1 MLCFLFLN
9 KNEIS
14 HLYPRKFQTY
24 TSWLSPL
31 TAASPILSRNQ
42 HMNVF
47 LVNHRRGWL
56 SSFVGR
62 IIWAGMG
69 QIFLGKE
76 GSASVSIL
84 LLEKWLGH
92 PAFYITPKNARRIGS
107 LVMEEDPRQMA
118 DSSRPFPIGGTR
130 RPAHARVPS
139 TVTALAIRVLLPS
152 PRGRVCLLM
161 LSWTKIINNSPL
173 DSWQQSVWLSWQQPK
188 DFICLKKKVSKN
200 VAIFFMNVE
209 FLTATVCVWVRGEWV
224 EKNIS

>member
-1 MLCFLFLN
+1 
-9 KNEIS
+9 
-14 HLYPRKFQTY
+14 
-24 TSWLSPL
+24 
-31 TAASPILSRNQ
+31 
-42 HMNVF
+42 MNVF
-47 LVNHRRGWL
+47 LVNHRRRRL

-69 QIFLGKE
+69 QIFLGTE
-76 GSASVSIL
+76 RSASVSIL

-92 PAFYITPKNARRIGS
+92 PAFYITQKNARRIGS
-107 LVMEEDPRQMA
+107 LAMEEDPRQTA

-139 TVTALAIRVLLPS
+139 TVTALAIRALLPS
-152 PRGRVCLLM
+152 LRGRVCLLM

-188 DFICLKKKVSKN
+188 DFICLKKKKKVSKN

-209 FLTATVCVWVRGEWV
+209 FLTATVCVWVRGERV
-224 EKNIS
+224 EKKIS